1 MGSTIDIFGFVLF
14 IIIIIAKVSN
24 ESHNTRLGG
33 MKQELR
39 VFQSDFSIQLSD
51 LSNSLNEKFNNLYK
65 LFDES
70 EGKIKTNIND
80 TVTSVKDSIIEA
92 LKVKNW
98 N

>member
-92 LKVKNW
+92 LKAEN
-98 N
+98 

>member
-92 LKVKNW
+92 LKVKN
-98 N
+98 